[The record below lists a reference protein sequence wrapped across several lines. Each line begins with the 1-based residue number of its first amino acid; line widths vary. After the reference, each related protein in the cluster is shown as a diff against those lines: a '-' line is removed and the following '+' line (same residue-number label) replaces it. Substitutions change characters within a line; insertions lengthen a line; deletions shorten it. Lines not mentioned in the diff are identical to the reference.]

1 MINRMDNEGDSR
13 SPSQTNSHVTI
24 ADYAARHGISES
36 TIRRRIKAGLLD
48 AELRGGRYMIAD
60 DVADDGLTSQDEQPD
75 RGADERLVDQMQSE
89 IDNLRGQLSNRDT
102 QIDQLNQ
109 ILAMTTAQNS
119 TLTQQLPAPRKPIL
133 DRLKSLFG
141 SQA

>member
-1 MINRMDNEGDSR
+1 MN
-13 SPSQTNSHVTI
+13 SQPNSHLTI

-48 AELRGGRYMIAD
+48 AELRSGRYMIHD
-60 DVADDGLTSQDEQPD
+60 DEADDGLPSQDEHVDQPD
-75 RGADERLVDQMQSE
+75 EKAVDRLIAQMQSE
-89 IDNLRGQLSNRDT
+89 IDNLRDQLSNRDT

-109 ILAMTTAQNS
+109 LLAMTTQQNS
-119 TLTQQLPAPRKPIL
+119 TLTQQLPAPKQPIL
-133 DRLKSLFG
+133 TRLKSLFG